1 MRRVFGRFHGRKRSA
16 WFSNS
21 TTARLMRYLLD
32 TNICIFL
39 INCHPKRVQERFRQ
53 VPVELVAV
61 SSVTT
66 SELRYGVAK
75 SAKQRQNA
83 AALQKFFLPLSLLSY
98 DDEASQEY
106 GRLRLHLEREGK
118 SIGAMDTMIAAHALS
133 LDLTVVTNNTREFS
147 RVPDLRVEDWS
158 ESVSGR

>member
-1 MRRVFGRFHGRKRSA
+1 
-16 WFSNS
+16 
-21 TTARLMRYLLD
+21 MRYLLD
-32 TNICIFL
+32 KNICIFL
-39 INCHPKRVQERFRQ
+39 INCHPKLVQERFRQ

-75 SAKQRQNA
+75 SAKQEQNTS
-83 AALQKFFLPLSLLSY
+83 ALQKFLLPLSVLPY

-106 GRLRLHLEREGK
+106 GPLRVYLEQEGR

-147 RVPDLRVEDWS
+147 RVPGIRLEDWS
-158 ESVSGR
+158 EQNI